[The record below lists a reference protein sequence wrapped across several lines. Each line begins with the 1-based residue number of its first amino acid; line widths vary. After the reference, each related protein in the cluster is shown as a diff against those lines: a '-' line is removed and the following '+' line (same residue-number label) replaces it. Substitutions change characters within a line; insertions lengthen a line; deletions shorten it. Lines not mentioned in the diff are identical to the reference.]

1 MNYGKLKYQQEAKNY
16 VKMNHLPLD
25 PLVHFIFIYY
35 MAVRPGLH
43 SIRITPKQLETLK
56 SLKRCE
62 QLHYACELTGCLHM
76 EEKVKH
82 LDWMVSGLSWIYI

>member
-1 MNYGKLKYQQEAKNY
+1 MNEQF
-16 VKMNHLPLD
+16 LD

-35 MAVRPGLH
+35 MAVRPGLY
-43 SIRITPKQLETLK
+43 SIRITPEQLATLK
-56 SLKRCE
+56 SLKERE
-62 QLHYACELTGCLHM
+62 QIHYACELTGCFHM